1 MCSVVYAC
9 GRRGT
14 WDDKLPVDV
23 IVCVSLAVSYGRV
36 NLPVLLLN
44 FLAGTNIMLAD
55 IPTYSAL
62 DFPWQILQ
70 SNEKGFRNLQRDR
83 HLGSFR

>member
-1 MCSVVYAC
+1 MCNIVCAC
-9 GRRGT
+9 GRPGT
-14 WDDKLPVDV
+14 WDYKLPVDV